1 MYLRRH
7 VVHGDLHFV
16 AMLKLRKNNP
26 SRNNACKRNSEID
39 ANTDKVVGIALGL
52 HSVTR

>member
-16 AMLKLRKNNP
+16 AMLKLRKDDP
-26 SRNNACKRNSEID
+26 SRNNACKRNAEVD
-39 ANTDKVVGIALGL
+39 ADADKVVGIALSL
-52 HSVTR
+52 HAVMC